1 MIGERSDSRRKLKG
15 YMFEVVILKLI
26 ESNGFRFINIFD
38 QKIREDRNRFI
49 EFRGRGGWHQI
60 DCPCDYENIIPF
72 MNPLRLLG
80 EVKYYADPISKD
92 HIREF
97 IGVIKDI
104 QENYFVPDN
113 YHGSFHRYTEIG
125 VFFAANG
132 FQIEAERLAYAHNIK
147 TISYK
152 NNYII
157 EQIKTIIEQLEANY
171 LSVNCISRGNLN
183 DFQNMFSELLN
194 QGDIR
199 RFSHRFN
206 PSNGFDFIIYM
217 LLEFFNNINSSFIA
231 NTSGGAFLHFLS
243 NDSFPSHLFQ
253 RTDKGSCRVYI
264 DTNPFGGTA
273 YYLTFVE
280 DVEERKFYFTPPMAL
295 RNAAYFGA
303 SALLDAKEELLKT
316 IHLSIN
322 LNGINRNL
330 VLELDTDWL
339 NAIRRDA

>member
-1 MIGERSDSRRKLKG
+1 MIGERTDGRRKMRG
-15 YMFEVVILKLI
+15 YMFEIVILKLM
-26 ESNGFRFINIFD
+26 ETNGFKYINIFD
-38 QKIREDRNRFI
+38 EKIREDRNRFI

-60 DCPCDYENIIPF
+60 DCPCDYGNIIPF
-72 MNPLRLLG
+72 IHPLRILG
-80 EVKYYADPISKD
+80 EVKFVSDPISKE

-113 YHGSFHRYTEIG
+113 YNGGFHRFTEVG

-132 FQIEAERLAYAHNIK
+132 FQREAERLAYAHNIK

-152 NNYII
+152 NNFII
-157 EQIKTIIEQLEANY
+157 EQIKRIIEQLEANY

-183 DFQNMFSELLN
+183 DFINMFSGILN

-199 RFSHRFN
+199 DFIQRFD
-206 PSNGFDFIIYM
+206 PSNGFEFVINLLIDSFI
-217 LLEFFNNINSSFIA
+217 NIKSSFLA

-243 NDSFPSHLFQ
+243 YDTFPSYLFQ
-253 RTDKGSCRVYI
+253 DTDYGRCRVYV
-264 DTNPFGGTA
+264 DTNTFGGNA
-273 YYLTFVE
+273 FYLTFVN
-280 DVEERKFYFTPPMAL
+280 DIEERKFYFTPPMAL

-303 SALLDAKEELLKT
+303 GPLLDAKEELLKT
-316 IHLSIN
+316 INLSIN

-339 NAIRRDA
+339 NAIRREA